1 MGGLSPWHWLVVVLV
16 FAMLFGA
23 KRLPDAAR
31 SVGRSLRI
39 FRAEMGTAGQSG
51 EHAAAYDGAAGAKPE
66 AAGDR
71 GLPASGPDPVS
82 SVDRRAEGARPPA
95 AGPAGR

>member
-1 MGGLSPWHWLVVVLV
+1 MGGLSPWHWIVVIAA
-16 FAMLFGA
+16 FALLFGA

-51 EHAAAYDGAAGAKPE
+51 GEAAAYDGSAGGGPTGQERPAPRVE
-66 AAGDR
+66 APR
-71 GLPASGPDPVS
+71 VEVP
-82 SVDRRAEGARPPA
+82 RPPA
-95 AGPAGR
+95 GGSTGR